1 VTCCE
6 TGGIDTLTDF
16 FSTLF
21 TPTAPLDIPPLALVA
36 IVAVAALLSIPRL
49 TWQWFGLFAT
59 LVHELGHAIAAI
71 LSGRVV
77 NGIRIRRNHSGDA
90 MSTGRGVFG
99 TVLSGIFGYPA
110 PAIVGAALLWCVF
123 NGYTAAAL
131 LIGGV
136 ILVLTVLVIRNL
148 FGVLVVLASAGV
160 SALLWFWATTEVQGY
175 ALLVLGVALLVGSV
189 RGLVTVVGVHT
200 SRRAQLQ
207 TSDAYLLYKRT
218 GVPSPVWLLLFAVLI
233 GAGLVVAVWSY
244 TSR

>member
-1 VTCCE
+1 M
-6 TGGIDTLTDF
+6 
-16 FSTLF
+16 
-21 TPTAPLDIPPLALVA
+21 
-36 IVAVAALLSIPRL
+36 
-49 TWQWFGLFAT
+49 
-59 LVHELGHAIAAI
+59 HELGHAFAAI
-71 LSGRVV
+71 LSGRIV

-90 MSTGRGVFG
+90 MSTGRGAFG

-110 PAIVGAALLWCVF
+110 PAIVGAALLWSVF
-123 NGYTAAAL
+123 NGYTAPAL

-160 SALLWFWATTEVQGY
+160 AAMLWFWATPEVQGY

-189 RGLVTVVGVHT
+189 RGLATVVGVHT
-200 SRRAQLQ
+200 SRRGQLQ

-218 GVPSPVWLLLFAVLI
+218 GVPSPVWLLLFAALI

-244 TSR
+244 VTR